1 MSSLLYWGMLAIA
14 VLPSLDAGVTLK
26 TVRTSGGDYPATT
39 TGLQN
44 AVDYC
49 RTLASTSPCVVE
61 VEAGVTIAGN
71 WIALD
76 NQTPSKK
83 LIVIRSSKVGELAPR
98 TRVTTSDTAK
108 LFRLEQNADLFGA
121 IHVRPNTVG
130 GAISDA
136 VASHYLLTGIDAYYN
151 TNGRNAYGL
160 ISIGIDTDGIT
171 KARQLWQLPHTIV
184 VDKVLAHGQ
193 ASATWITSASA
204 SANQIGLLANG
215 RNITVRNSRFYDN
228 NMDSTDHGQGESR
241 GLTVDNGT
249 VAYFYNNHIDG
260 AIGSLVGGQ
269 TPWIAWMV
277 PTSFHFWGN
286 YYTRDPVL
294 WHWEDFDTSFYLDT
308 TQSCVTGAF
317 WQEKVA
323 PLGKWECIG
332 GVWTPSVVVRT
343 NRAWVKNGF
352 EVKNGRGVLAEGNY
366 IYNIAST
373 FDQSQ
378 VGTAVLLNNVDNFFD
393 NNYSA
398 RPEYITFNNNRIA
411 QTGQAFTISWGGNPN
426 VFVNTNNI
434 TINNNMIEN
443 FGGSLVSPTVTNG
456 VDQFTSGGGTQVQA
470 SGVAKNF
477 NITNNTFIYQRNFGG
492 TGMAMEGLALNTS
505 PTANVTIRDN
515 LWSWA
520 STGNTP
526 LSYYNLTCSAFID
539 QIDGGGL
546 TWNNQALIDTNS
558 LGAGTYTT
566 YYSAGVCPATNQRI
580 ATMADVRFVDYN
592 SGQGGD
598 YRLCTG
604 AGTPAVGC
612 PGASPAA
619 TTSSTSGPLGVN
631 WTQVDY
637 ASGGAEAGTPDYH
650 YMEMK
655 ITRANPGG
663 IAYTSYGSSACT
675 GEIVNTN
682 TNSVVDSWTDAG
694 GTNRYRTHT
703 PISLSAAPYTVNVT
717 CDGRIKSRQYV
728 DYN

>member
-1 MSSLLYWGMLAIA
+1 MIRLLYWGMLAIA
-14 VLPSLDAGVTLK
+14 VLPSLDAAV
-26 TVRTSGGDYPATT
+26 TVRTVKTSGGDYPATT
-39 TGLQN
+39 AGLQS

-49 RTLASTSPCVVE
+49 RTLASAHPCVVE

-76 NQTPSKK
+76 NQTPTKK
-83 LIVIRSSKVGELAPR
+83 LIQIRSSRVGEIPAR

-130 GAISDA
+130 GTASDA

-171 KARQLWQLPHTIV
+171 KARQLWQLPHSIV

-193 ASATWITSASA
+193 ASATWITSASN

-228 NMDSTDHGQGESR
+228 NMDSADHGQGESR

-249 VAYFYNNHIDG
+249 VAYFYNNHVDG
-260 AIGSLVGGQ
+260 AIGSIIGGQ

-277 PTSFHFWGN
+277 PTAFHFWGN

-294 WHWEDFDTSFYLDT
+294 WHWEDFDTSYYLDT
-308 TQSCVTGAF
+308 TEPCVTGSF

-332 GVWTPSVVVRT
+332 GVWTVSGVTRT

-411 QTGQAFTISWGGNPN
+411 QTGQAFTASWNGSANI
-426 VFVNTNNI
+426 FVNTNNV
-434 TINNNMIEN
+434 TIANNMVEN
-443 FGGSLVSPTVTNG
+443 FGGSLVSPTQIDGMGDIRAT
-456 VDQFTSGGGTQVQA
+456 GGGIQVQS
-470 SGVAKNF
+470 SGIATNL
-477 NITNNTFIYQRNFGG
+477 IIRNNTFIYQRTFGG
-492 TGMAMEGLALNTS
+492 IGMAVEGLALNTT
-505 PTANVTIRDN
+505 PTANVTITDN

-520 STGNTP
+520 STGQTP
-526 LSYYNLTCSAFID
+526 LSYYSLLCSSFID
-539 QIDGGGL
+539 QIDGGAT

-580 ATMADVRFVDYN
+580 ATMADVRFVNYN

-598 YRLCTG
+598 YTLCTG
-604 AGTPAVGC
+604 AGTPDVGC

-619 TTSSTSGPLGVN
+619 TTSSTGGPLGAN
-631 WTQVDY
+631 WTQVNY
-637 ASGGAEAGTPDYH
+637 ASSGAEAGTPDYN
-650 YMEMK
+650 YLAMK
-655 ITRANPGG
+655 FTRANQGG
-663 IAYTSYGSSACT
+663 LAYTAYGATACT
-675 GEIVNTN
+675 GEIRNSN
-682 TNSVVDSWTDAG
+682 TNSLVDSWTDAG
-694 GTNRYRTHT
+694 GDRYRTHT
-703 PISLSAAPYTVNVT
+703 PVALAVGRYTALITCNGRVKSAEYTN
-717 CDGRIKSRQYV
+717 Y
-728 DYN
+728 